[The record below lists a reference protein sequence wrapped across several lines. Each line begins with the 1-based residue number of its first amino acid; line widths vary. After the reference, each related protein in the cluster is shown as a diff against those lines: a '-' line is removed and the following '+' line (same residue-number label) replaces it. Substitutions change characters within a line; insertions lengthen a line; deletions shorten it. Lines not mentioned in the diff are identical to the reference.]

1 MLRVTRVQSLAG
13 QFEQLALGPGG
24 PAAPGQPPEMATD
37 PGQYPRPLRP
47 GSGDAPP
54 PFDQHSCRPAF
65 MRMTVNAIPSSQ
77 ALKARRDSG
86 GLTASP
92 SAGLRR
98 CIINEQLHHLR
109 FADMLGTHNTVA
121 PLLCFRDLPYGR
133 LQGAPFYPMPRV

>member
-1 MLRVTRVQSLAG
+1 MLSKPPQNMIASLCQTIGTHNSQGGFVRRSACACEWSILRVTRMQSLAG

-24 PAAPGQPPEMATD
+24 PPAPGQPPEMATD

-77 ALKARRDSG
+77 ALKARRGSG
-86 GLTASP
+86 SP
-92 SAGLRR
+92 MALPS
-98 CIINEQLHHLR
+98 
-109 FADMLGTHNTVA
+109 LGVQHA
-121 PLLCFRDLPYGR
+121 CSLLNCTI
-133 LQGAPFYPMPRV
+133 